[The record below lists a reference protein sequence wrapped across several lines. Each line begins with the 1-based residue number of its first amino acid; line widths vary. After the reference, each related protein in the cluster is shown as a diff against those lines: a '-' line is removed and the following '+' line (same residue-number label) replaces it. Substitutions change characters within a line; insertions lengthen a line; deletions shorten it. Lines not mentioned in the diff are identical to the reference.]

1 MSNKSIYGVGANSS
15 LDNILS
21 IPNFAAETMRK
32 KVGYN
37 VVVDAHVMRI
47 LHNKYLGAFHDA
59 ESAINDLTGKSW
71 LSDGKELNRYGS
83 GIGKVVP

>member
-1 MSNKSIYGVGANSS
+1 MRSNNSIYGVGANSS

-21 IPNFAAETMRK
+21 IPNFVAETMRE
-32 KVGYN
+32 KVGDN
-37 VVVDAHVMRI
+37 VVVDAH
-47 LHNKYLGAFHDA
+47 DA
-59 ESAINDLTGKSW
+59 ESASNDLTGKSW